1 MVPGSIKG
9 TCPYD
14 FPIKGNAD
22 SVIYHTPDSPYY
34 FKTRAEICFDSTEA
48 AEATWISSGEPVLG
62 CAPKK
67 EIKFSLTLR
76 APSVTLIE

>member
-22 SVIYHTPDSPYY
+22 SVIYHTSDSPYY
-34 FKTRAEICFDSTEA
+34 FKTRAEICFDVEA
-48 AEATWISSGEPVLG
+48 AGVYLKDFVFFVVHTPPFTLLT
-62 CAPKK
+62 
-67 EIKFSLTLR
+67 KFSISLKR
-76 APSVTLIE
+76 FGSE